1 MLIDQFI
8 AYIQAEKRFSPL
20 TVEAY
25 QRDVNQFVDF
35 LKDEFELND
44 LVQVKTTM
52 VKSYIVKLKEEGLT
66 NRSIN
71 RKISTLRTFYKYC
84 LRENLMEK
92 SPMTGVKAL
101 KLPKTL
107 VKFVTETDI
116 NKVSFG
122 DEADFPTLRDHLL
135 FEMLYQTGMRQA
147 ELRGLHDND
156 VDKMAMQL
164 KIHGK
169 RNKDRF
175 VPLSREMIQLIV
187 QYQALRDATFTTKA
201 DRLLLNDKGEEMSP
215 HYVYNK
221 VHHMLEGVTTLKQ
234 KSPHVLRH
242 TFATHLL
249 DEGASL
255 VAIQKLLGHENLAT
269 TQIYAHNTI
278 EQLKKIHK
286 QKKGV
291 IMKVMINSVHFKAD
305 QKLEDFITQ
314 KVEKLCAKHSEVI
327 NAEVSLKLDNTDTP
341 ENKIA
346 DIRLVLRGDDL
357 YASKQSKTFEESI
370 DTSIDALKKQLEK
383 YKGKNTK

>member
-8 AYIQAEKRFSPL
+8 SYIEAEKRFSPL

-25 QRDVNQFVDF
+25 RRDMEQFAEYLKTGYELEDLTQVNQ
-35 LKDEFELND
+35 L
-44 LVQVKTTM
+44 M
-52 VKSYIVKLKEEGLT
+52 VKSYIVHMKEEELV

-84 LRENLMEK
+84 LREELVEK
-92 SPMTGVKAL
+92 SPMTGIKAL

-122 DEADFPTLRDHLL
+122 DEADFPTCRDRLL
-135 FEMLYQTGMRQA
+135 FELLYQTGMRQA
-147 ELRGLHDND
+147 ELRGLKDGD
-156 VDKMAMQL
+156 VDKMDMQV

-169 RNKDRF
+169 RNKDRL
-175 VPLSREMIQLIV
+175 VPLSRQMIQLIE
-187 QYQALRDATFTTKA
+187 QYQAMRDVTFTDKA
-201 DRLLLNDKGEEMSP
+201 ERLLLNDKGEEMSP
-215 HYVYNK
+215 SFVYNK

-278 EQLKKIHK
+278 EQLKRIHK
-286 QKKGV
+286 QA
-291 IMKVMINSVHFKAD
+291 H
-305 QKLEDFITQ
+305 L
-314 KVEKLCAKHSEVI
+314 
-327 NAEVSLKLDNTDTP
+327 
-341 ENKIA
+341 
-346 DIRLVLRGDDL
+346 
-357 YASKQSKTFEESI
+357 
-370 DTSIDALKKQLEK
+370 
-383 YKGKNTK
+383 

>member
-8 AYIQAEKRFSPL
+8 GYIQAEKRFSVL

-25 QRDVNQFVDF
+25 QRDMLQFA
-35 LKDEFELND
+35 EFMRTEYDIED
-44 LVQVKTTM
+44 LTQVKTTQ
-52 VKSYIVKLKEEGLT
+52 VKSFIVHLKSVGLE

-71 RKISTLRTFYKYC
+71 RKMSTLRTFYKYC

-92 SPMTGVKAL
+92 SPMTGVKTL
-101 KLPKTL
+101 KQPKSL

-122 DEADFPTLRDHLL
+122 DEADFATVRDHLL

-147 ELRGLHDND
+147 ELRGLTDGD
-156 VDKMAMQL
+156 VDKMGMQV

-169 RNKDRF
+169 RNKDRI
-175 VPLSREMIQLIV
+175 VPLSREMIVLID
-187 QYQALRDATFTTKA
+187 QYKTLRDATFTVKA

-215 HYVYNK
+215 SYVYNK

-255 VAIQKLLGHENLAT
+255 VAIQKLLGHEDLAT

-286 QKKGV
+286 QAHPKG
-291 IMKVMINSVHFKAD
+291 
-305 QKLEDFITQ
+305 
-314 KVEKLCAKHSEVI
+314 
-327 NAEVSLKLDNTDTP
+327 
-341 ENKIA
+341 
-346 DIRLVLRGDDL
+346 
-357 YASKQSKTFEESI
+357 
-370 DTSIDALKKQLEK
+370 
-383 YKGKNTK
+383 

>member
-8 AYIQAEKRFSPL
+8 SYIEAEKRFSPL

-25 QRDVNQFVDF
+25 QSDMDQFAHF
-35 LKDEFELND
+35 LKDELGIDD
-44 LVQVKTTM
+44 LTQVKTTM
-52 VKSYIVKLKEEGLT
+52 VKSYIFHLKEEGLV

-71 RKISTLRTFYKYC
+71 RKMSTLRTFYKYC
-84 LRENLMEK
+84 LRESLMEK
-92 SPMTGVKAL
+92 SPMTGIKAL
-101 KLPKTL
+101 KQPKTL
-107 VKFVTETDI
+107 VKFITETDI

-122 DEADFPTLRDHLL
+122 DEADFSTQRDHLL
-135 FEMLYQTGMRQA
+135 FELLYQTGMRQA
-147 ELRGLHDND
+147 ELRGLKDGD
-156 VDKMAMQL
+156 VDKMGMQ

-169 RNKDRF
+169 RNKDRI

-215 HYVYNK
+215 SYVYNK

-278 EQLKKIHK
+278 EQLKNIHK
-286 QKKGV
+286 QAHPKG
-291 IMKVMINSVHFKAD
+291 
-305 QKLEDFITQ
+305 
-314 KVEKLCAKHSEVI
+314 
-327 NAEVSLKLDNTDTP
+327 
-341 ENKIA
+341 
-346 DIRLVLRGDDL
+346 
-357 YASKQSKTFEESI
+357 
-370 DTSIDALKKQLEK
+370 
-383 YKGKNTK
+383 

>member
-20 TVEAY
+20 TVGAY
-25 QRDVNQFVDF
+25 QRDMEQFAAF
-35 LKDEFELND
+35 LKDEFEIDD
-44 LVQVKTTM
+44 LTRVKTTM
-52 VKSYIVKLKEEGLT
+52 VKSYIVHLKEEGLE

-84 LRENLMEK
+84 LRENLIEK

-101 KLPKTL
+101 KQPKPL
-107 VKFVTETDI
+107 VKFVTEADI

-122 DEADFPTLRDHLL
+122 DEADFATVRDHLL
-135 FEMLYQTGMRQA
+135 FELLYQTGMRQA
-147 ELRGLHDND
+147 ELRGLKDGD
-156 VDKMAMQL
+156 VDKMGMQV

-175 VPLSREMIQLIV
+175 VPLSSEMIKLIE
-187 QYQALRDATFTTKA
+187 QYQALRDATFADKA
-201 DRLLLNDKGEEMSP
+201 DRLLLNDKGEEMTP
-215 HYVYNK
+215 TYVYNK
-221 VHHMLEGVTTLKQ
+221 VHQMLEGVTTLKQ

-255 VAIQKLLGHENLAT
+255 VAIQKLLGHEDLAT

-286 QKKGV
+286 QAHPKG
-291 IMKVMINSVHFKAD
+291 
-305 QKLEDFITQ
+305 
-314 KVEKLCAKHSEVI
+314 
-327 NAEVSLKLDNTDTP
+327 
-341 ENKIA
+341 
-346 DIRLVLRGDDL
+346 
-357 YASKQSKTFEESI
+357 
-370 DTSIDALKKQLEK
+370 
-383 YKGKNTK
+383 

>member
-1 MLIDQFI
+1 MLTNEFI
-8 AYIQAEKRFSPL
+8 SYLQAEKRFSAL

-25 QRDVNQFVDF
+25 QRDMAQFAGY
-35 LKDEFELND
+35 LKAEYELED
-44 LVQVKTTM
+44 LTQVEKPM
-52 VKSYIVKLKEEGLT
+52 VKSYIVRMKEEGLV

-92 SPMTGVKAL
+92 SPMTGIKAL

-107 VKFVTETDI
+107 VKFVSEGDI

-122 DEADFPTLRDHLL
+122 DEADFSTCRDRLL
-135 FEMLYQTGMRQA
+135 FELLYQTGMRQA
-147 ELRGLHDND
+147 ELRGLQDGD
-156 VDKMAMQL
+156 VDRSGMLL
-164 KIHGK
+164 KVHGK

-175 VPLSREMIQLIV
+175 VPLSREMVNMIA
-187 QYQALRDATFTTKA
+187 QYQTLRDATFPTKA
-201 DRLLLNDKGEEMSP
+201 DNLMLNDRGEAMTPSF
-215 HYVYNK
+215 VYNK

-255 VAIQKLLGHENLAT
+255 VAIQKLLGHEDLAT

-286 QKKGV
+286 QAHPKG
-291 IMKVMINSVHFKAD
+291 
-305 QKLEDFITQ
+305 
-314 KVEKLCAKHSEVI
+314 
-327 NAEVSLKLDNTDTP
+327 
-341 ENKIA
+341 
-346 DIRLVLRGDDL
+346 
-357 YASKQSKTFEESI
+357 
-370 DTSIDALKKQLEK
+370 
-383 YKGKNTK
+383 

>member
-8 AYIQAEKRFSPL
+8 SYIEAEKRFSPL

-25 QRDVNQFVDF
+25 QSDMDQFAQYLRDR
-35 LKDEFELND
+35 FEIED
-44 LVQVKTTM
+44 LTQVKTTT
-52 VKSYIVKLKEEGLT
+52 VKSYIVHLKEEGLV

-71 RKISTLRTFYKYC
+71 RKMSTLRTFYKYC
-84 LRENLMEK
+84 LRENLIEK
-92 SPMTGVKAL
+92 SPMTGIKAL
-101 KLPKTL
+101 KQPKTL

-122 DEADFPTLRDHLL
+122 EEADFSTQRDHLL
-135 FEMLYQTGMRQA
+135 FELLYQTGMRQA
-147 ELRGLHDND
+147 ELRGLEDGD
-156 VDKMAMQL
+156 VDKMGMQL

-169 RNKDRF
+169 RNKDRI

-215 HYVYNK
+215 SYVYNK

-286 QKKGV
+286 QAHPKG
-291 IMKVMINSVHFKAD
+291 
-305 QKLEDFITQ
+305 
-314 KVEKLCAKHSEVI
+314 
-327 NAEVSLKLDNTDTP
+327 
-341 ENKIA
+341 
-346 DIRLVLRGDDL
+346 
-357 YASKQSKTFEESI
+357 
-370 DTSIDALKKQLEK
+370 
-383 YKGKNTK
+383 

>member
-8 AYIQAEKRFSPL
+8 SYIEAEKRFSPL

-25 QRDVNQFVDF
+25 QSDMDQFAHF
-35 LKDEFELND
+35 LKDEFSIDD
-44 LVQVKTTM
+44 LTQVKTTM
-52 VKSYIVKLKEEGLT
+52 VKTYIVHLKEEGLV

-71 RKISTLRTFYKYC
+71 RKTSTLRTFYKYC
-84 LRENLMEK
+84 LRENLIEK
-92 SPMTGVKAL
+92 SPMTGIKAL
-101 KLPKTL
+101 KQPKTL

-122 DEADFPTLRDHLL
+122 EEADFSTQRDHLL
-135 FEMLYQTGMRQA
+135 FELLYQTGMRQA
-147 ELRGLHDND
+147 ELRGLEDGD
-156 VDKMAMQL
+156 IDKMGMQL

-169 RNKDRF
+169 RNKDRL

-215 HYVYNK
+215 SYVYNK

-286 QKKGV
+286 QAHPKG
-291 IMKVMINSVHFKAD
+291 
-305 QKLEDFITQ
+305 
-314 KVEKLCAKHSEVI
+314 
-327 NAEVSLKLDNTDTP
+327 
-341 ENKIA
+341 
-346 DIRLVLRGDDL
+346 
-357 YASKQSKTFEESI
+357 
-370 DTSIDALKKQLEK
+370 
-383 YKGKNTK
+383 

>member
-8 AYIQAEKRFSPL
+8 SYIEAEKRFSPL

-25 QRDVNQFVDF
+25 RRDMEQFAEYLKTGYELDDLTQVNQ
-35 LKDEFELND
+35 L
-44 LVQVKTTM
+44 M
-52 VKSYIVKLKEEGLT
+52 VKSYIVHMKEEELV

-84 LRENLMEK
+84 LREELVEK
-92 SPMTGVKAL
+92 SPMTGIKAL

-122 DEADFPTLRDHLL
+122 DEADFPTCRDRLL
-135 FEMLYQTGMRQA
+135 FELLYQTGMRQA
-147 ELRGLHDND
+147 ELRGLKDGD
-156 VDKMAMQL
+156 VDKMDMQV

-169 RNKDRF
+169 RNKDRL
-175 VPLSREMIQLIV
+175 VPLSRQMIQLIE
-187 QYQALRDATFTTKA
+187 QYQAMRDVTFTNKA
-201 DRLLLNDKGEEMSP
+201 ERLLLNDKGEEMSP
-215 HYVYNK
+215 SFVYNK

-255 VAIQKLLGHENLAT
+255 VAIQKLLGHEDLAT

-286 QKKGV
+286 QAHPKG
-291 IMKVMINSVHFKAD
+291 
-305 QKLEDFITQ
+305 
-314 KVEKLCAKHSEVI
+314 
-327 NAEVSLKLDNTDTP
+327 
-341 ENKIA
+341 
-346 DIRLVLRGDDL
+346 
-357 YASKQSKTFEESI
+357 
-370 DTSIDALKKQLEK
+370 
-383 YKGKNTK
+383 

>member
-1 MLIDQFI
+1 MLTNEFI
-8 AYIQAEKRFSPL
+8 SYLQAEKRFSAL

-25 QRDVNQFVDF
+25 QRDMAQFASY
-35 LKDEFELND
+35 LKAEYELED
-44 LVQVKTTM
+44 LTQVEKPM
-52 VKSYIVKLKEEGLT
+52 VKSYIVRMKEKGLV

-92 SPMTGVKAL
+92 SPMTGIKAL

-107 VKFVTETDI
+107 VKFVSEGDI

-122 DEADFPTLRDHLL
+122 DEADFPTCRDRLL
-135 FEMLYQTGMRQA
+135 FELLYQTGMRQA
-147 ELRGLHDND
+147 ELRGLQDGD
-156 VDKMAMQL
+156 VDRSGMLL
-164 KIHGK
+164 KVHGK

-175 VPLSREMIQLIV
+175 VPLSREMVNMIA
-187 QYQALRDATFTTKA
+187 QYQTLRDATFPTKA
-201 DRLLLNDKGEEMSP
+201 DNLMLNDRGEAMTPSF
-215 HYVYNK
+215 VYNK

-255 VAIQKLLGHENLAT
+255 VAIQKLLGHEDLAT

-286 QKKGV
+286 QAHPKG
-291 IMKVMINSVHFKAD
+291 
-305 QKLEDFITQ
+305 
-314 KVEKLCAKHSEVI
+314 
-327 NAEVSLKLDNTDTP
+327 
-341 ENKIA
+341 
-346 DIRLVLRGDDL
+346 
-357 YASKQSKTFEESI
+357 
-370 DTSIDALKKQLEK
+370 
-383 YKGKNTK
+383 

>member
-8 AYIQAEKRFSPL
+8 SYIEAEKRFSPL

-25 QRDVNQFVDF
+25 QSDMDQFAHF
-35 LKDEFELND
+35 LKDEFGIDD
-44 LVQVKTTM
+44 LTQVKTTM
-52 VKSYIVKLKEEGLT
+52 VKTYIVHLKEEGLV

-71 RKISTLRTFYKYC
+71 RKTSTLRTFYKYC
-84 LRENLMEK
+84 LRENLIEK
-92 SPMTGVKAL
+92 SPMTGIKAL
-101 KLPKTL
+101 KQPKTL

-122 DEADFPTLRDHLL
+122 EEADFSTQRDHLL
-135 FEMLYQTGMRQA
+135 FELLYQTGMRQA
-147 ELRGLHDND
+147 ELRGLEDGD
-156 VDKMAMQL
+156 VDKIDMQL

-169 RNKDRF
+169 RNKDRL

-215 HYVYNK
+215 SYVYNK

-286 QKKGV
+286 QAHPKG
-291 IMKVMINSVHFKAD
+291 
-305 QKLEDFITQ
+305 
-314 KVEKLCAKHSEVI
+314 
-327 NAEVSLKLDNTDTP
+327 
-341 ENKIA
+341 
-346 DIRLVLRGDDL
+346 
-357 YASKQSKTFEESI
+357 
-370 DTSIDALKKQLEK
+370 
-383 YKGKNTK
+383 

>member
-8 AYIQAEKRFSPL
+8 SYIEAEKRFSPL

-25 QRDVNQFVDF
+25 QSDMDQFAHF
-35 LKDEFELND
+35 LKDEFGIDD
-44 LVQVKTTM
+44 LTQVKTTM
-52 VKSYIVKLKEEGLT
+52 VKSYIVRLKEEGLV

-71 RKISTLRTFYKYC
+71 RKTSTLRTFYKYC

-92 SPMTGVKAL
+92 SPMTGIKAL
-101 KLPKTL
+101 KQPKTL

-122 DEADFPTLRDHLL
+122 EEADFSTQRDRLL
-135 FEMLYQTGMRQA
+135 FELLYQTGMRQA
-147 ELRGLHDND
+147 ELRGLEDGD
-156 VDKMAMQL
+156 VDKMGMQL

-169 RNKDRF
+169 RNKDRL

-215 HYVYNK
+215 SYVYNK

-286 QKKGV
+286 QAHPKG
-291 IMKVMINSVHFKAD
+291 
-305 QKLEDFITQ
+305 
-314 KVEKLCAKHSEVI
+314 
-327 NAEVSLKLDNTDTP
+327 
-341 ENKIA
+341 
-346 DIRLVLRGDDL
+346 
-357 YASKQSKTFEESI
+357 
-370 DTSIDALKKQLEK
+370 
-383 YKGKNTK
+383 

>member
-8 AYIQAEKRFSPL
+8 GYIQAEKRFSPL

-25 QRDVNQFVDF
+25 QRDMNQFADYM
-35 LKDEFELND
+35 KREYGIED
-44 LVQVKTTM
+44 LTQVKTTM
-52 VKSYIVKLKEEGLT
+52 VKSFIVYLKSERLV

-71 RKISTLRTFYKYC
+71 RKVSTLRTFYKYC

-92 SPMTGVKAL
+92 SPMTGIKAL
-101 KLPKTL
+101 KQPKAL

-147 ELRGLHDND
+147 ELRGLKDGD
-156 VDKMAMQL
+156 VDKMSMQV

-175 VPLSREMIQLIV
+175 VPLSREMIVLID
-187 QYQALRDATFTTKA
+187 QYKALRDATFTTMA

-215 HYVYNK
+215 SYVYNK

-255 VAIQKLLGHENLAT
+255 VAIQKLLGHEDLAT

-286 QKKGV
+286 QAHPKG
-291 IMKVMINSVHFKAD
+291 
-305 QKLEDFITQ
+305 
-314 KVEKLCAKHSEVI
+314 
-327 NAEVSLKLDNTDTP
+327 
-341 ENKIA
+341 
-346 DIRLVLRGDDL
+346 
-357 YASKQSKTFEESI
+357 
-370 DTSIDALKKQLEK
+370 
-383 YKGKNTK
+383 

>member
-8 AYIQAEKRFSPL
+8 SYIEAEKRFSPL

-25 QRDVNQFVDF
+25 QSDMDQFAHF
-35 LKDEFELND
+35 LKDEYGIDD
-44 LVQVKTTM
+44 LAQVKTTM
-52 VKSYIVKLKEEGLT
+52 VKSYIVHLKEEGLV

-71 RKISTLRTFYKYC
+71 RKTSTLRTFYKYC

-92 SPMTGVKAL
+92 SPMTGIKAL
-101 KLPKTL
+101 KQPKTL

-122 DEADFPTLRDHLL
+122 EEADFSTQRDHLL
-135 FEMLYQTGMRQA
+135 FELLYQTGMRQA
-147 ELRGLHDND
+147 ELRGLKDGD
-156 VDKMAMQL
+156 VDKMGMQL

-169 RNKDRF
+169 RNKDRI

-215 HYVYNK
+215 SYVYNK

-286 QKKGV
+286 QAHPKG
-291 IMKVMINSVHFKAD
+291 
-305 QKLEDFITQ
+305 
-314 KVEKLCAKHSEVI
+314 
-327 NAEVSLKLDNTDTP
+327 
-341 ENKIA
+341 
-346 DIRLVLRGDDL
+346 
-357 YASKQSKTFEESI
+357 
-370 DTSIDALKKQLEK
+370 
-383 YKGKNTK
+383 

>member
-1 MLIDQFI
+1 MLTNEFI
-8 AYIQAEKRFSPL
+8 SYLQAEKRFSAL

-25 QRDVNQFVDF
+25 QRDMAQFAGY
-35 LKDEFELND
+35 LKAEYELED
-44 LVQVKTTM
+44 LTQVEKQM
-52 VKSYIVKLKEEGLT
+52 VKSYIVRMKEEGLV

-92 SPMTGVKAL
+92 SPMTGIKAL

-107 VKFVTETDI
+107 VKFVSEGDI

-122 DEADFPTLRDHLL
+122 DEADFPTCRDRLL
-135 FEMLYQTGMRQA
+135 FELLYQTGMRQA
-147 ELRGLHDND
+147 ELRGLQDGD
-156 VDKMAMQL
+156 VDRSGMLL
-164 KIHGK
+164 KVHGK

-175 VPLSREMIQLIV
+175 VPLSREMVNMIA
-187 QYQALRDATFTTKA
+187 QYQTLRDATFPTKA
-201 DRLLLNDKGEEMSP
+201 DNLMLNDRGEAMTPSF
-215 HYVYNK
+215 VYNK

-255 VAIQKLLGHENLAT
+255 VAIQKLLGHEDLAT

-286 QKKGV
+286 QAHPKG
-291 IMKVMINSVHFKAD
+291 
-305 QKLEDFITQ
+305 
-314 KVEKLCAKHSEVI
+314 
-327 NAEVSLKLDNTDTP
+327 
-341 ENKIA
+341 
-346 DIRLVLRGDDL
+346 
-357 YASKQSKTFEESI
+357 
-370 DTSIDALKKQLEK
+370 
-383 YKGKNTK
+383 

>member
-8 AYIQAEKRFSPL
+8 SYIEAEKRFSPL

-25 QRDVNQFVDF
+25 QSDMDQFAHF
-35 LKDEFELND
+35 LKDEYGIDD
-44 LVQVKTTM
+44 LTQVKTTM
-52 VKSYIVKLKEEGLT
+52 VKSYIVHLKEEGLV

-71 RKISTLRTFYKYC
+71 RKTSTLRTFYKYC
-84 LRENLMEK
+84 LRENLIEK
-92 SPMTGVKAL
+92 SPMTGIKAL
-101 KLPKTL
+101 KQPKTL

-122 DEADFPTLRDHLL
+122 EEADFSTQRDHLL
-135 FEMLYQTGMRQA
+135 FELLYQTGMRQA
-147 ELRGLHDND
+147 ELRGLEDGD
-156 VDKMAMQL
+156 VDKMDMQL

-169 RNKDRF
+169 RNKDRL

-187 QYQALRDATFTTKA
+187 QYQALRDATFTIKA

-215 HYVYNK
+215 SYVYNK

-286 QKKGV
+286 QAHPKG
-291 IMKVMINSVHFKAD
+291 
-305 QKLEDFITQ
+305 
-314 KVEKLCAKHSEVI
+314 
-327 NAEVSLKLDNTDTP
+327 
-341 ENKIA
+341 
-346 DIRLVLRGDDL
+346 
-357 YASKQSKTFEESI
+357 
-370 DTSIDALKKQLEK
+370 
-383 YKGKNTK
+383 

>member
-8 AYIQAEKRFSPL
+8 AYIQAEKRFSSL
-20 TVEAY
+20 NVEAY
-25 QRDVNQFVDF
+25 RRDMNQFVDF
-35 LKDEFELND
+35 MRNAFEMDD
-44 LVQVKTTM
+44 LTQVKTTM
-52 VKSYIVKLKEEGLT
+52 VKSYVVHLKDEGLV

-84 LRENLMEK
+84 LRENLVEK
-92 SPMTGVKAL
+92 SPMTGIKAL

-122 DEADFPTLRDHLL
+122 DEADFATVRDRLL

-147 ELRGLHDND
+147 ELRGLTDGD
-156 VDKMAMQL
+156 VDKMDMQL

-175 VPLSREMIQLIV
+175 VPLSKEMIALID
-187 QYQALRDATFTTKA
+187 QYQAMRDATFTNKA
-201 DRLLLNDKGEEMSP
+201 ERLLLNDKGEEMTPSF
-215 HYVYNK
+215 VYNK

-255 VAIQKLLGHENLAT
+255 VAIQKLLGHEDLAT

-286 QKKGV
+286 QAHPKG
-291 IMKVMINSVHFKAD
+291 
-305 QKLEDFITQ
+305 
-314 KVEKLCAKHSEVI
+314 
-327 NAEVSLKLDNTDTP
+327 
-341 ENKIA
+341 
-346 DIRLVLRGDDL
+346 
-357 YASKQSKTFEESI
+357 
-370 DTSIDALKKQLEK
+370 
-383 YKGKNTK
+383 

>member
-25 QRDVNQFVDF
+25 QRDMNQFAGF
-35 LKDEFELND
+35 LKVEFEIDD
-44 LVQVKTTM
+44 LTQAKTTM
-52 VKSYIVKLKEEGLT
+52 VKSYIVRLKEEGLV

-71 RKISTLRTFYKYC
+71 RKMSTLRTFYKYC
-84 LRENLMEK
+84 LRENLIEK
-92 SPMTGVKAL
+92 SPMTGIKAL

-122 DEADFPTLRDHLL
+122 EEADFPTYRDRLL
-135 FEMLYQTGMRQA
+135 FELLYQTGMRQA
-147 ELRGLHDND
+147 ELRGLKDGD
-156 VDKMAMQL
+156 VDKMGMQL

-175 VPLSREMIQLIV
+175 VPLSKEMIALIE
-187 QYQALRDATFTTKA
+187 QYQALRDATFTDKA
-201 DRLLLNDKGEEMSP
+201 ERLLLNDKGEEMTPSF
-215 HYVYNK
+215 VYNK

-255 VAIQKLLGHENLAT
+255 VAIQKLLGHKDLAT

-286 QKKGV
+286 QAHPKG
-291 IMKVMINSVHFKAD
+291 
-305 QKLEDFITQ
+305 
-314 KVEKLCAKHSEVI
+314 
-327 NAEVSLKLDNTDTP
+327 
-341 ENKIA
+341 
-346 DIRLVLRGDDL
+346 
-357 YASKQSKTFEESI
+357 
-370 DTSIDALKKQLEK
+370 
-383 YKGKNTK
+383 

>member
-8 AYIQAEKRFSPL
+8 GYIQAEKRFSVL

-25 QRDVNQFVDF
+25 QRDMLQFA
-35 LKDEFELND
+35 EFMRTEYDIED
-44 LVQVKTTM
+44 LTQVKTTQ
-52 VKSYIVKLKEEGLT
+52 VKSFIVHLKSEGLE

-71 RKISTLRTFYKYC
+71 RKMSTLRTFYKYC

-101 KLPKTL
+101 KQPKSL

-122 DEADFPTLRDHLL
+122 DEADFATVRDHLL
-135 FEMLYQTGMRQA
+135 FELLYQTGMRQA
-147 ELRGLHDND
+147 ELRGLTDGD
-156 VDKMAMQL
+156 VDKMGMQV

-169 RNKDRF
+169 RNKDRI
-175 VPLSREMIQLIV
+175 VPLSREMIVLID
-187 QYQALRDATFTTKA
+187 QYKTLRDATFTVKA
-201 DRLLLNDKGEEMSP
+201 DRLLLNDKGKEMSP
-215 HYVYNK
+215 SYVYNK

-255 VAIQKLLGHENLAT
+255 VAIQKLLGHEDLAT

-286 QKKGV
+286 QAHPKG
-291 IMKVMINSVHFKAD
+291 
-305 QKLEDFITQ
+305 
-314 KVEKLCAKHSEVI
+314 
-327 NAEVSLKLDNTDTP
+327 
-341 ENKIA
+341 
-346 DIRLVLRGDDL
+346 
-357 YASKQSKTFEESI
+357 
-370 DTSIDALKKQLEK
+370 
-383 YKGKNTK
+383 

>member
-1 MLIDQFI
+1 MLVEQFI

-25 QRDVNQFVDF
+25 RRDMEQFVAF
-35 LKDEFELND
+35 LKSDYDTAD
-44 LVQVKTTM
+44 LIQVKTTM
-52 VKSYIVKLKEEGLT
+52 VKSYIVKMKGEGLV

-84 LRENLMEK
+84 LREGLIEK
-92 SPMTGVKAL
+92 SPMTGIKAL
-101 KLPKTL
+101 KQPKTL
-107 VKFVTETDI
+107 VKFVTESDI

-122 DEADFPTLRDHLL
+122 DDADFPTCRDRLI
-135 FEMLYQTGMRQA
+135 FELLYQTGMRQA
-147 ELRGLHDND
+147 ELRGLKDGD
-156 VDKMAMQL
+156 VDKISMQI

-169 RNKDRF
+169 RNKDRM

-187 QYQALRDATFTTKA
+187 QYQAMRDATFTDKA
-201 DRLLLNDKGEEMSP
+201 ERLLLNDRGGEMTPSF
-215 HYVYNK
+215 VYNK

-255 VAIQKLLGHENLAT
+255 VAIQKLLGHQDLAT

-286 QKKGV
+286 QAHPKG
-291 IMKVMINSVHFKAD
+291 
-305 QKLEDFITQ
+305 
-314 KVEKLCAKHSEVI
+314 
-327 NAEVSLKLDNTDTP
+327 
-341 ENKIA
+341 
-346 DIRLVLRGDDL
+346 
-357 YASKQSKTFEESI
+357 
-370 DTSIDALKKQLEK
+370 
-383 YKGKNTK
+383 

>member
-35 LKDEFELND
+35 LRHEFELDD
-44 LVQVKTTM
+44 LTQVKTTM
-52 VKSYIVKLKEEGLT
+52 VKSYVVHLKEEGLV

-84 LRENLMEK
+84 LRENLVEK
-92 SPMTGVKAL
+92 SPMTGIKAL

-122 DEADFPTLRDHLL
+122 DEADFPTCRDRLL

-147 ELRGLHDND
+147 ELRGLKDGD
-156 VDKMAMQL
+156 VDKMGMQL

-169 RNKDRF
+169 RNKDRL
-175 VPLSREMIQLIV
+175 VPLSKEMIALID
-187 QYQALRDATFTTKA
+187 QYQAMRDAIFTNKA
-201 DRLLLNDKGEEMSP
+201 ERLLLNDKGEEMSP
-215 HYVYNK
+215 SFVYNK

-255 VAIQKLLGHENLAT
+255 VAIQKLLGHEDLAT

-286 QKKGV
+286 QAHPKG
-291 IMKVMINSVHFKAD
+291 
-305 QKLEDFITQ
+305 
-314 KVEKLCAKHSEVI
+314 
-327 NAEVSLKLDNTDTP
+327 
-341 ENKIA
+341 
-346 DIRLVLRGDDL
+346 
-357 YASKQSKTFEESI
+357 
-370 DTSIDALKKQLEK
+370 
-383 YKGKNTK
+383 

>member
-8 AYIQAEKRFSPL
+8 SYIEAEKRFSLL

-25 QRDVNQFVDF
+25 QSDMDQFAHF
-35 LKDEFELND
+35 LKDELGIDD
-44 LVQVKTTM
+44 LTQVKTTM
-52 VKSYIVKLKEEGLT
+52 VKSYIVHLKEEGLV

-71 RKISTLRTFYKYC
+71 RKTSTLRTFYKYC
-84 LRENLMEK
+84 LRENLIEK
-92 SPMTGVKAL
+92 SPMTGIKAL
-101 KLPKTL
+101 KQPKTL

-122 DEADFPTLRDHLL
+122 EEADFSTQRDHLL
-135 FEMLYQTGMRQA
+135 FELLYQTGMRQA
-147 ELRGLHDND
+147 ELRGLEDGD
-156 VDKMAMQL
+156 IDKMGMQL

-169 RNKDRF
+169 RNKDRL

-215 HYVYNK
+215 SYVYNK

-286 QKKGV
+286 QAHPKG
-291 IMKVMINSVHFKAD
+291 
-305 QKLEDFITQ
+305 
-314 KVEKLCAKHSEVI
+314 
-327 NAEVSLKLDNTDTP
+327 
-341 ENKIA
+341 
-346 DIRLVLRGDDL
+346 
-357 YASKQSKTFEESI
+357 
-370 DTSIDALKKQLEK
+370 
-383 YKGKNTK
+383 

>member
-8 AYIQAEKRFSPL
+8 GYIQAEKRFSAL

-25 QRDVNQFVDF
+25 QRDMVQFAGYMK
-35 LKDEFELND
+35 KDYGIEELT
-44 LVQVKTTM
+44 QVKTMM
-52 VKSYIVKLKEEGLT
+52 VKSYIVRLKEEGLE

-71 RKISTLRTFYKYC
+71 RKLSTLRTFYKYC

-101 KLPKTL
+101 KQPKAL

-122 DEADFPTLRDHLL
+122 EDADFPTMRDHLL
-135 FEMLYQTGMRQA
+135 FEMLSQTGMRQA
-147 ELRGLHDND
+147 ELRGLKDGD
-156 VDKMAMQL
+156 VDKTGMKL

-175 VPLSREMIQLIV
+175 VPLSSQMIKLIE
-187 QYQALRDATFTTKA
+187 QYQTMRDATFTAKA

-215 HYVYNK
+215 SYVYNK

-255 VAIQKLLGHENLAT
+255 VAIQKLLGHEDLAT

-286 QKKGV
+286 QAHPKG
-291 IMKVMINSVHFKAD
+291 
-305 QKLEDFITQ
+305 
-314 KVEKLCAKHSEVI
+314 
-327 NAEVSLKLDNTDTP
+327 
-341 ENKIA
+341 
-346 DIRLVLRGDDL
+346 
-357 YASKQSKTFEESI
+357 
-370 DTSIDALKKQLEK
+370 
-383 YKGKNTK
+383 